1 MTLSEFIIIREGAEP
16 VWFRRLVVV
25 DFGKAEVRKRLRIP
39 GPVADVA
46 AVPEATSA
54 SYSKRLAPRRTEA
67 GGSGGGM
74 R

>member
-1 MTLSEFIIIREGAEP
+1 
-16 VWFRRLVVV
+16 VV